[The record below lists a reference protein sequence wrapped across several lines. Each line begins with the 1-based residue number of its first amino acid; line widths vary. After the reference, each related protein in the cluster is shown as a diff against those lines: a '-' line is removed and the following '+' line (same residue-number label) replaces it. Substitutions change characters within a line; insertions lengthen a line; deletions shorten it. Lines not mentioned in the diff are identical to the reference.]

1 MQQPRRPLLE
11 PPARA
16 AALIPHAAVEV
27 TVTAVVDAWKLRNVP
42 DGVGP

>member
-1 MQQPRRPLLE
+1 MQQPYPPSLE
-11 PPARA
+11 PSERA

-42 DGVGP
+42 DWVVP